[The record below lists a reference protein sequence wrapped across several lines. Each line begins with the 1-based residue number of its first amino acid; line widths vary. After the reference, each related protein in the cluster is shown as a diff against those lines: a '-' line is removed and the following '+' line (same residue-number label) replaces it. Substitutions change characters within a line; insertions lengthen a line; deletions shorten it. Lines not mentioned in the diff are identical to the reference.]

1 MQIGVLP
8 PGEPGVFRSLLLPEA
23 ADALARGEALT
34 ALGLTENGLALG
46 AAAGYL
52 ENSQFQLI
60 SLYVAPAYRQRG
72 GGRMLVDALL
82 ELLPLESPQAAKVMH
97 SRAIARTTARIFL
110 SFIQIP
116 PGFQSIKFCEPAA
129 PCWVTIDS
137 QCGNYTPLA
146 HILQLPIKKNS
157 NLLNIPF
164 CEKCMLYAQINPFF
178 PKILQ
183 LCNLFPRAAALFFP
197 LFPSVF
203 HKSPLH
209 GHSSFPLVFAI
220 FCLLLCETLFVPVL
234 WTAAGAGSIP
244 GGQALSKATP
254 FRGSQW

>member
-1 MQIGVLP
+1 MPMRMFRFLEASTVLGVNRVTSPAAALP
-8 PGEPGVFRSLLLPEA
+8 PSSAVLDSPASLVALDSLPV
-23 ADALARGEALT
+23 LA
-34 ALGLTENGLALG
+34 
-46 AAAGYL
+46 
-52 ENSQFQLI
+52 
-60 SLYVAPAYRQRG
+60 
-72 GGRMLVDALL
+72 ALL

-164 CEKCMLYAQINPFF
+164 CEKCMLCAQINPFF

-220 FCLLLCETLFVPVL
+220 FCLLLCETLSVPSL
-234 WTAAGAGSIP
+234 WTAAGAGSIS

>member
-1 MQIGVLP
+1 MPMRMFRFLEASTVLGVNRVTSPAAALP
-8 PGEPGVFRSLLLPEA
+8 PSSAVLDSPASLVALDSLPV
-23 ADALARGEALT
+23 LA
-34 ALGLTENGLALG
+34 
-46 AAAGYL
+46 
-52 ENSQFQLI
+52 
-60 SLYVAPAYRQRG
+60 
-72 GGRMLVDALL
+72 ALL

-164 CEKCMLYAQINPFF
+164 CEKCILCAQISPFF

-203 HKSPLH
+203 HKSPPR

-220 FCLLLCETLFVPVL
+220 FCLLFCETLFVPVL

-244 GGQALSKATP
+244 GGQALSKAAP